1 MNKPASSSR
10 LALWVDAVGGYLMC
24 LSSELTLGQ
33 PVGGSEVDIP
43 ILGDVSR
50 RHAVIERDAEGYV
63 LKPLRTTYLGGRLVE
78 NPRELKDSE
87 MIALGSEHGVQLAF
101 CRPHALSM
109 TARLDL
115 KSRNRFEPAMDG
127 AILMAD
133 TCILGPKPSCH
144 IACPDWKDDIV
155 LFRQGERLFCR
166 SKSSLEVDGRKVDTA
181 SGRPVEIT
189 RNSRIEGSDFSMSL
203 EEM

>member
-1 MNKPASSSR
+1 MKKPANSSR
-10 LALWVDAVGGYLMC
+10 LALWVDAVGGYLVC
-24 LSSELTLGQ
+24 LSDKLTLGQ
-33 PVGGSEVDIP
+33 PVPGDSVDIP

-50 RHAVIERDAEGYV
+50 RHAMIERDAEGYV
-63 LKPLRTTYLGGRLVE
+63 LRPLRATFLDGRRVE

-87 MIALGSEHGVQLAF
+87 MIGLGDEGGVQLAF
-101 CRPHALSM
+101 RRPHALSM

-133 TCILGPKPSCH
+133 TCILGPQASSH
-144 IACPDWKDDIV
+144 IVCPDWRHEVV

-166 SKSSLEVDGRKVDTA
+166 TSGPLEIDGRRVKTEN
-181 SGRPVEIT
+181 GRPAEIL
-189 RNSRIEGSDFSMSL
+189 RSSRIEGRDFAMSL
-203 EEM
+203 EEL